1 MSWNGEV
8 EHGAWIC
15 NNVANSQHQPSYCL
29 QTNTKCFY
37 FCPKLDLSPAWKI
50 TCQLIAHKVIFV
62 RIYNDTCQKL
72 STRNKKICYTF
83 IMNCLKILECT
94 TRCEAWRLF
103 LWVAFSARDTFKS
116 SFECARLLIHEYPSL
131 RFARY
136 ARFWDKY
143 IIRYKKI
150 FDLRI
155 SQFAVCTVCTTLWDK
170 YIKRYKKYLIYL
182 WAKVEWGRGGMQK
195 AGDRLPA
202 NCGGNLWGVA
212 PWSWKTGEEAGSC
225 AGTPHWA
232 GGGRSCLPPVEQ
244 NGHPAA
250 ARQCCHSWEQD
261 SNSTWGLY
269 RWDFIIPQFTVS

>member
-1 MSWNGEV
+1 MIDKHSQWSDSGPIIKDLVGRDCTMVFHEKQNMYLRWKKTLKCVCMCKSVCQERPILLAMPLTMPIMGE
-8 EHGAWIC
+8 I
-15 NNVANSQHQPSYCL
+15 
-29 QTNTKCFY
+29 
-37 FCPKLDLSPAWKI
+37 
-50 TCQLIAHKVIFV
+50 
-62 RIYNDTCQKL
+62 
-72 STRNKKICYTF
+72 
-83 IMNCLKILECT
+83 
-94 TRCEAWRLF
+94 
-103 LWVAFSARDTFKS
+103 
-116 SFECARLLIHEYPSL
+116 
-131 RFARY
+131 
-136 ARFWDKY
+136 
-143 IIRYKKI
+143 
-150 FDLRI
+150 
-155 SQFAVCTVCTTLWDK
+155 
-170 YIKRYKKYLIYL
+170 
-182 WAKVEWGRGGMQK
+182 EWGRGGVQK